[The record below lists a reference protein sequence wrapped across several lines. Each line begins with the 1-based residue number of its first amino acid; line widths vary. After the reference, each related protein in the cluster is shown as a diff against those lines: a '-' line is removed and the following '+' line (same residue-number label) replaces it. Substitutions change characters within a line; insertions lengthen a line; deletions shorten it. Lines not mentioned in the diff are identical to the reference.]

1 MRLDYAPMHM
11 TSGKGI
17 TMHKPALTNA
27 PLIDAINDR
36 WSALAYDPDREIA
49 PADLRTLLE
58 AARWAPSARNEQ
70 PWRFVVLDGSVPEA
84 REKAR
89 DSLPESNAFAKAA
102 PLILLAVADSVYE
115 YSSDYVGHRNPWA
128 QWDTGAAVQT
138 MLLQAVTM
146 GIYGRELGLF
156 DLGQLRQDLSI
167 PQPFELGVL
176 IAMGYPGDPE
186 SLTANS
192 RAVHEKARARRPLEE
207 IAYVGTWGESI
218 K

>member
-1 MRLDYAPMHM
+1 
-11 TSGKGI
+11 
-17 TMHKPALTNA
+17 MHKPAVTDA

-70 PWRFVVLDGSVPEA
+70 PWRFIVLDGTVPEA

-89 DSLPESNAFAKAA
+89 DSLPKSNFFAKAA
-102 PLILLAVADSVYE
+102 PLMLLAVARGVYK
-115 YSSDYVGHRNPWA
+115 YSGDFVDHRNPWA

-138 MLLQAVTM
+138 LLLQAVTM

-156 DLGQLRQDLSI
+156 DLGQLRQDLEI
-167 PQPFELGVL
+167 PEAYELGVL
-176 IAMGYPGDPE
+176 IAMGYPGDPDN
-186 SLTANS
+186 LTSNS
-192 RAVHEKARARRPLEE
+192 RAVHEKARARRPLED
-207 IAYVGTWGESI
+207 IAFVGTWGESI